1 MKQNSQAFH
10 GLRPGGRL
18 ITTAVSAEPIEVDP
32 IPMLFKQTSVIGSA
46 HNDPLDLVD
55 ILKLTA
61 EGKVKP
67 ALEVYRLDELNDV
80 MVRLADGKVRFRAV
94 VLQDA

>member
-1 MKQNSQAFH
+1 MRT
-10 GLRPGGRL
+10 LC
-18 ITTAVSAEPIEVDP
+18 
-32 IPMLFKQTSVIGSA
+32 IGSA
-46 HNDPLDLVD
+46 HNDPADLVD

-67 ALEVYRLDELNDV
+67 ALETYRFNELNNV

-94 VLQDA
+94 VLQDG